1 MVTLSGRLWR
11 GFDDAGKVGQWSV
24 DTGATQVS
32 PFSKMS
38 LFSRQNHNCFPSKLE
53 VGVNAFGVTVE
64 TSTGASEKVF
74 KAVRLIS
81 FIWNGIFSSSHF
93 ALNLTQGPD

>member
-1 MVTLSGRLWR
+1 M
-11 GFDDAGKVGQWSV
+11 
-24 DTGATQVS
+24 S